1 MRETQFD
8 TDSQNDG
15 LQQNSQGHFEN
26 VAKTYFVCC
35 FFYISGMQTHNVR
48 SGFLNVRESICEN
61 LYFV

>member
-26 VAKTYFVCC
+26 VAKTYFVYC
-35 FFYISGMQTHNVR
+35 FF
-48 SGFLNVRESICEN
+48 
-61 LYFV
+61 LYFGDADS